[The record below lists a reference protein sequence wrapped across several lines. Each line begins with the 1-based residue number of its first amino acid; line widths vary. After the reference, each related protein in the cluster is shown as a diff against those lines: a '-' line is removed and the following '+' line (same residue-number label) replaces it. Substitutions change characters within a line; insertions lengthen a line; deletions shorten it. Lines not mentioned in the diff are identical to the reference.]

1 MSLYAVELKVTGTF
15 SAYIEAGSQED
26 AQSIMKACARN
37 LQPDSV
43 VFDAIAYRQQRCE
56 LCGEEHFG
64 PACAPRPVLLRP
76 SWEREQL

>member
-26 AQSIMKACARN
+26 AETLMKRRARD

-43 VFDAIAYRQQRCE
+43 VFDAVAYQHQKCE

-64 PACAPRPVLLRP
+64 PACGSSTELIRP
-76 SWEREQL
+76 SWERERL